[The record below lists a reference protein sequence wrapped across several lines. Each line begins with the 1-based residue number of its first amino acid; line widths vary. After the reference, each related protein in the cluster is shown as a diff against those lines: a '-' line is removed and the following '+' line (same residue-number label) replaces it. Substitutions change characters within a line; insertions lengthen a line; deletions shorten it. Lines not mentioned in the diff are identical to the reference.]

1 MNLHDIK
8 IKIKRTKRIKTL
20 SIKVFQENVVLNVP
34 LFLSKKDVDDIIK
47 KKEQWIK
54 TKLFYLNSKPKYIK
68 KKFITGEN
76 WMVLGNNYAL
86 TIKPSKKT
94 SVILSENNLLL
105 LKRDNRES
113 SKLIL
118 ENWFKKES
126 IKIFED
132 TVAKYKET
140 IGVSPKSIGIR
151 KFANRWG
158 SCNTKGDIVFNW
170 LLYMAP
176 KPIIEYVV
184 VHELCHL
191 IHHNHSKRYWA
202 LVKKIF
208 PEYKKMSEWL
218 KYNSNI
224 LNCFT

>member
-1 MNLHDIK
+1 MYLRDIK
-8 IKIKRTKRIKTL
+8 IKINRTRRTKTL
-20 SIKVFQENVVLNVP
+20 SIKVLHKNVILNVP
-34 LFLSKKDVDDIIK
+34 LFLSKKEVEDIIK
-47 KKEQWIK
+47 KKEKWIK
-54 TKLFYLNSKPKYIK
+54 KKLLYLNSKPKYIK
-68 KKFITGEN
+68 KKFTTGEN
-76 WMVLGNNYAL
+76 LMVLGKYYEL

-94 SVILSENNLLL
+94 SVVLLENNLLL
-105 LKRDNRES
+105 LKGDKGES

-126 IKIFED
+126 IKIFKD
-132 TVAKYKET
+132 TVNTYKEI
-140 IGVSPKSIGIR
+140 IGVSPNSIDAR
-151 KFANRWG
+151 KFVNMWG
-158 SCNTKGDIVFNW
+158 SCSTKGDIVFNW

-176 KPIIEYVV
+176 KPVIEYVV

-191 IHHNHSKRYWA
+191 IYNNHSKKYWA

-224 LNCFT
+224 LTW